1 MYNQERR
8 DKIEDNLFTV
18 AVYVY
23 FALWAGYIA
32 LAIFSGFDSEQI
44 RHAKRIGWFTCIAL
58 ATIAGLTWGI
68 NEYTKQKDKEVE
80 RYDWVKVCSYGLIGF
95 MMSGFIFLAS
105 YGMVNLFWK

>member
-32 LAIFSGFDSEQI
+32 LAIFSGF
-44 RHAKRIGWFTCIAL
+44 
-58 ATIAGLTWGI
+58 
-68 NEYTKQKDKEVE
+68 
-80 RYDWVKVCSYGLIGF
+80 
-95 MMSGFIFLAS
+95 IFLAS